1 MSPLTVDSFLFCS
14 SLGIKIVC
22 KEFSVN
28 GFQAQ
33 IPTVVL
39 SNIFFV
45 IVQCCVIRV
54 QNFYSLTQRVAF
66 NPAPLMISHSPKPL
80 TFYAEQSF

>member
-22 KEFSVN
+22 KEFSCREISVN

-39 SNIFFV
+39 SHIFFLLL
-45 IVQCCVIRV
+45 
-54 QNFYSLTQRVAF
+54 FSVA
-66 NPAPLMISHSPKPL
+66 
-80 TFYAEQSF
+80 

>member
-39 SNIFFV
+39 SNIFF
-45 IVQCCVIRV
+45 CYCSMLRDTCSK
-54 QNFYSLTQRVAF
+54 FLFS
-66 NPAPLMISHSPKPL
+66 
-80 TFYAEQSF
+80 YAESSI